1 MRKSEVFVY
10 ALHPGVLRSFLYLC
24 NTYTTVNK
32 PLRLIPVA
40 NRSTASLVC
49 GRTVRSAILL
59 CSVVLLLSG
68 CMEALQQTERPVIVA
83 PPSALSA
90 SQAYAEAQTASTS
103 TVQSNLAPDPATA
116 EPSASAPVGMATN
129 MPLTATTTTLP
140 PLQLPTVTPMSHQ
153 ERWRLQQIERTPL
166 PELRPFTTTGSDLWW
181 FDPINQQAVILGRIS
196 GTFLVQATFTL
207 KDQQRLAYEVPYQVN
222 QSYGL
227 TAISPILIKRIE
239 AAGYQDWI
247 ETYVVHTA
255 EVRPN

>member
-10 ALHPGVLRSFLYLC
+10 ALHPGVLRSVPYLC
-24 NTYTTVNK
+24 NRYTTVNK
-32 PLRLIPVA
+32 LLRLIPIA
-40 NRSTASLVC
+40 NRLTVSLVC

-68 CMEALQQTERPVIVA
+68 CMEALQQAERPVIVA

-90 SQAYAEAQTASTS
+90 SQAYDEVQTTT
-103 TVQSNLAPDPATA
+103 TVQGNLAPDPATA
-116 EPSASAPVGMATN
+116 EPSASAPLDV
-129 MPLTATTTTLP
+129 ATTTTLP

-196 GTFLVQATFTL
+196 GVFLVQATFTL
-207 KDQQRLAYEVPYQVN
+207 KDQQQLAYEVPYQVN

-227 TAISPILIKRIE
+227 TALSPVLIQRIE
-239 AAGYQDWI
+239 AAGYNDWI